1 MTATR
6 RAGSRGAPR
15 WIYYLSSIPTILLG
29 MRPVGGILRLFLGL
43 PVPLPLVVTL
53 DGGARFRVSTRMEVW
68 ILKESCL
75 DRDYERGA
83 RIEPDWTVV
92 DVGAGMGDF
101 TVHAGRLC
109 PQGRIYAF
117 EPLPESFA
125 RLEEHLRVNGVRN
138 VRAFPEAIASA
149 DGMLALYTVTG
160 LAGQHRTAGDGS
172 ERSSA
177 PIAVRAT
184 TLASAFDRL
193 DIARCDFLK
202 IDCEG
207 AEFEILLGLTRRR
220 ARPDRPHRP
229 RVPRPRHDALPRG
242 ARRLPRVQGIPRP
255 GARRAPRGRSS
266 ASSTPRTRRSC
277 LSARRRRRSRGR
289 AATAG

>member
-53 DGGARFRVSTRMEVW
+53 DGGARFRVSTPMDVW

-75 DRDYERGA
+75 DRDYERDA

-109 PQGRIYAF
+109 PRGRVYAF

-138 VRAFPEAIASA
+138 ASAFPEAIAAA

-160 LAGQHRTAGDGS
+160 LSGQHRTAGDGS
-172 ERSSA
+172 RRSEV

-184 TLASAFDRL
+184 TLASAFERL
-193 DIARCDFLK
+193 VIARCDFLK

-207 AEFEILLGLTRRR
+207 AEFEILLGLPDAALSRI
-220 ARPDRPHRP
+220 ARIALEYHDHVTDHTHEELVAFLAARGF
-229 RVPRPRHDALPRG
+229 RV
-242 ARRLPRVQGIPRP
+242 RVHPSPAWRELGFLY
-255 GARRAPRGRSS
+255 AEN
-266 ASSTPRTRRSC
+266 ASLVPQRT
-277 LSARRRRRSRGR
+277 
-289 AATAG
+289 T

>member
-1 MTATR
+1 VTETR

-53 DGGARFRVSTRMEVW
+53 DGGARFRIATRMDVW

-109 PQGRIYAF
+109 PRGRVFAF

-138 VRAFPEAIASA
+138 ASAFPEAIAST

-160 LAGQHRTAGDGS
+160 LSGQHRTAGDGAD
-172 ERSSA
+172 RAGA

-184 TLASAFDRL
+184 TLASIFERL
-193 DIARCDFLK
+193 GITRCDFLK

-207 AEFEILLGLTRRR
+207 AEFEILLGLPDAALSRI
-220 ARPDRPHRP
+220 ARI
-229 RVPRPRHDALPRG
+229 ALEYHNHVTDHSHEELV
-242 ARRLPRVQGIPRP
+242 AFLE
-255 GARRAPRGRSS
+255 
-266 ASSTPRTRRSC
+266 
-277 LSARRRRRSRGR
+277 SRGFR
-289 AATAG
+289 VRVHPSPAWRELGFLYAENAALVPQRTT